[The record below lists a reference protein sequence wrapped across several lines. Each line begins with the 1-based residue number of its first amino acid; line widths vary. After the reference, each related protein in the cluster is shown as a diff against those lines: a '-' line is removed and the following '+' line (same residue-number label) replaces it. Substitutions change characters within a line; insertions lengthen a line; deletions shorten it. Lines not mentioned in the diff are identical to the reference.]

1 MYNLISALMQSST
14 FSSAKE
20 MAEIERKATKKIIF
34 FIELFIIVS
43 NREVHTYIYIYI
55 SSRLA
60 ETYV

>member
-1 MYNLISALMQSST
+1 MQSST

>member
-1 MYNLISALMQSST
+1 MQSST

-55 SSRLA
+55 FEIS
-60 ETYV
+60 